1 MFARFSSARPP
12 EWADST
18 TKYAILGPDRHVV
31 VDEFPNLSSGTLKAT
46 QLNLIRVIGED
57 VVKLR
62 QVPSDECVKFNTM
75 FLSKNTNLID

>member
-1 MFARFSSARPP
+1 MFARFASARPP

-18 TKYAILGPDRHVV
+18 TKYVILGPDRHVV
-31 VDEFPNLSSGTLKAT
+31 VEKFPNLSSSTPKAT

-62 QVPSDECVKFNTM
+62 RVPPDECVKFNAV
-75 FLSKNTNLID
+75 LLGKNTDLVD